1 MKIYEIKHLSFE
13 YPDRTQALKDISLSI
28 EEGEFIVVCGAS
40 GSGKSTFLKQLKSIL
55 RPSGTLSGECLF
67 LGRAVDE
74 YDVREA
80 AGYIGYV
87 CQSAREQVVT
97 DKVWHELAFGLE
109 NIECDNDTIRRR
121 VAEVSHFFGIQEWF
135 DEPVSNLSGGQ
146 CQLLTLASVL
156 VMQPRVLI
164 LDEPTSELDPIAAE
178 DFLNMLHRINSELG
192 ITVIMSE
199 HRLENVF
206 EMCDRVICL
215 DEGRLVCFDTPKA
228 VCRQL
233 REQDGQMFSMLPVPV
248 RVWEKLMPEYENVPI
263 SIAQGRSFLRDYADG
278 HMKTKVESDLCVLS
292 DKSAVRLSEIWYR
305 YSPKD
310 KDVLKGT
317 TLDVRYGEWFALVGG
332 NGSGKSTMLSII
344 SGIKK
349 PQSGKVTVNGKT
361 SLLPQNV
368 KYLFVRKTV
377 FEDMLDVCND
387 REKVI
392 ELMDK
397 FSITHLKDK
406 HSYDLSGG
414 ELMRSAIVKVLL
426 TEPDILLLD
435 EPTRGLDEVL
445 KQELADILNGL
456 ISRGM
461 TVVMVSHDLEF
472 AAGHADRC
480 AMFFDGK
487 AVSVEERRKFFLNNS
502 FYTTAAGRMSRNILE
517 NVVTS
522 EDIINSF
529 KVEVKKDD
537 ENAFCDKKND
547 SEGEH
552 RTLNESRRI
561 SDETCG
567 KVNDDTCQKQCKE
580 HSVRDKNAA
589 TSVFLVMISLL
600 IFLVAIPF
608 TIYVGMNFLQ
618 DRKYLFISLLI
629 ILECMIPV
637 YMTFEK
643 KKRGARELVLIAVFV
658 ALAIAS
664 RVLFYML
671 PEFKPVTAMV
681 ILGGMA
687 FGANAGFFIG
697 STTMLVSN
705 IYFGQGPWTPW
716 QMFAMGMVGFVAGI
730 IFGRK
735 KPSPAVVL
743 LLSIYGFVSSVVI
756 YGGIMNSGTAFM
768 AGEIAGIESL
778 IPYYM
783 SGIVFDLI
791 RAAATFLFLLILT
804 VPVIDRLNRVLIKY
818 C

>member
-67 LGRAVDE
+67 LGRPVDE
-74 YDVREA
+74 YDGREE

-109 NIECDNDTIRRR
+109 NIGCDNDTIRRR

-156 VMQPRVLI
+156 VMQPQVLI

-215 DEGRLVCFDTPKA
+215 DDGRLVCFDTPKA

-233 REQDGQMFSMLPVPV
+233 REQDSQMFSMLPVPV
-248 RVWEKLMPEYENVPI
+248 RVWAKLMPEYENVPI
-263 SIAQGRSFLRDYADG
+263 SVAQGRSFLRDYAG
-278 HMKTKVESDLCVLS
+278 THTKTKVESDSCVLS
-292 DKSAVRLSEIWYR
+292 DKSVVRLSEIWYR

-317 TLDVRYGEWFALVGG
+317 VLDVRHGEWFALVGG

-361 SLLPQNV
+361 ALLPQNV

-472 AAGHADRC
+472 VAGHADRC

-487 AVSVEERRKFFLNNS
+487 AVSVEERRKFFVNNS

-529 KVEVKKDD
+529 RVEVKKDE
-537 ENAFCDKKND
+537 ENFFRDKKND
-547 SEGEH
+547 SDGER
-552 RTLNESRRI
+552 RTLNETKRI
-561 SDETCG
+561 SNE
-567 KVNDDTCQKQCKE
+567 
-580 HSVRDKNAA
+580 NAA
-589 TSVFLVMISLL
+589 KSGFSLMISLL

-730 IFGRK
+730 IFGKK

-768 AGEIAGIESL
+768 AGEIVGIESL

>member
-135 DEPVSNLSGGQ
+135 DEHVSNLSGGQ

-156 VMQPRVLI
+156 VMQPQVLI

-215 DEGRLVCFDTPKA
+215 DDGRLVCFDTPKA

-233 REQDGQMFSMLPVPV
+233 REQDSQMFSMLPVPV
-248 RVWEKLMPEYENVPI
+248 RVWAKLMPEYENVPI
-263 SIAQGRSFLRDYADG
+263 SVAQGRSFLRDYAG
-278 HMKTKVESDLCVLS
+278 THTKTKVESDSCVLS
-292 DKSAVRLSEIWYR
+292 DKSVVRLSEIWYR

-317 TLDVRYGEWFALVGG
+317 VLDVRHGEWFALVGG

-361 SLLPQNV
+361 ALLPQNV

-472 AAGHADRC
+472 VAGHADRC

-487 AVSVEERRKFFLNNS
+487 AVSVEERRKFFVNNS

-529 KVEVKKDD
+529 RVEVKKDE
-537 ENAFCDKKND
+537 ENFFRDKKND
-547 SEGEH
+547 SDGER
-552 RTLNESRRI
+552 RTLNETKRI
-561 SDETCG
+561 SNE
-567 KVNDDTCQKQCKE
+567 
-580 HSVRDKNAA
+580 NAA
-589 TSVFLVMISLL
+589 KSGFSLMISLL

-730 IFGRK
+730 IFGKK

-768 AGEIAGIESL
+768 AGEIVGIESL

>member
-67 LGRAVDE
+67 LGRPVDE
-74 YDVREA
+74 YEGREA

-109 NIECDNDTIRRR
+109 NIGCDNDTIRRR

-156 VMQPRVLI
+156 VMQPQVLI

-215 DEGRLVCFDTPKA
+215 DDGRLVCFDTPKA

-233 REQDGQMFSMLPVPV
+233 REQDSQMFSMLPVPV
-248 RVWEKLMPEYENVPI
+248 RVWAKLMPEYENVPI
-263 SIAQGRSFLRDYADG
+263 SVAQGRSFLRDYAG
-278 HMKTKVESDLCVLS
+278 THTKTKVESDSCVLS
-292 DKSAVRLSEIWYR
+292 DKSVVRLSEIWYR

-317 TLDVRYGEWFALVGG
+317 VLDVRHGEWFALVGG

-361 SLLPQNV
+361 ALLPQNV

-472 AAGHADRC
+472 VAGHADRC

-487 AVSVEERRKFFLNNS
+487 AVSVEERRKFFVNNS

-529 KVEVKKDD
+529 IVEVKKDE
-537 ENAFCDKKND
+537 ENSFRDKKND
-547 SEGEH
+547 SDGER
-552 RTLNESRRI
+552 RTLNETKRI
-561 SDETCG
+561 SNE
-567 KVNDDTCQKQCKE
+567 
-580 HSVRDKNAA
+580 NAA
-589 TSVFLVMISLL
+589 KSGFSVMISLL

-730 IFGRK
+730 IFGKK

-768 AGEIAGIESL
+768 AGEIVGIESL